1 MPPSPRLERFSLDP
15 NMPKIAARL
24 LPVSSPRAP
33 AACAPRR
40 RNVAPCDARHRKAPR
55 DRLRRSCSGASRAR
69 MASRAPARIA
79 RRSRGPTKPRWCE
92 VEALARVNPLAAVA
106 RGRHDKESSFAR
118 ARRLPSVVVVRCS
131 TRSTCARSG
140 TSRFSRRRAGALRAR
155 NPALARTRA
164 CTSRAPRHAPR
175 GATRRASVAQ
185 AVLGAPAC
193 HL

>member
-1 MPPSPRLERFSLDP
+1 MPHMLFF
-15 NMPKIAARL
+15 AAPPP
-24 LPVSSPRAP
+24 PVSSPRAP
-33 AACAPRR
+33 AACAARR
-40 RNVAPCDARHRKAPR
+40 RNTARRDARHRKAPR

-69 MASRAPARIA
+69 MASFAPARIA
-79 RRSRGPTKPRWCE
+79 RRYRGPTKPIADE
-92 VEALARVNPLAAVA
+92 VEGLARVNPLAALA
-106 RGRHDKESSFAR
+106 RGLHDNKRSFAR
-118 ARRLPSVVVVRCS
+118 ARRLSSVVVVGCS

-140 TSRFSRRRAGALRAR
+140 TSRFSVRRAGALRAR